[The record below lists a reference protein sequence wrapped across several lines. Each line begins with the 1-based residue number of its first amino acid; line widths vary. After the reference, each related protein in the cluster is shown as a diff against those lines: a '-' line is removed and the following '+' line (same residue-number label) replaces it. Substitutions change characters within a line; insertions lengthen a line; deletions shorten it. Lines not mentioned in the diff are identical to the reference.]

1 MAVYSSD
8 LSGILPAQTLD
19 GIVEGTKTN
28 STIVALSGQDPMKFG
43 NVNIVTFDADPAA
56 EFVDEGAA
64 KSSEDIKPSVASA
77 VPHKA
82 VVTYRTS
89 DEFMWADED
98 YQLGIL
104 DKFAEKAA
112 RALGRALDLGAY
124 FRINPKTGN
133 EITAW
138 TNYVNATTN
147 RVEIAA
153 DSDPELLV
161 ETAAGLLV
169 PNGINASGIA
179 LSPQL
184 AWDLA
189 TVRYADGRKKFPE
202 VGYTIAPTTF
212 AGLLASTSTTVSGK
226 PRDKDAAD
234 NGVRAIVGDF
244 NEGLRWGIQREVP
257 FQVIPYGDPDNSGRD
272 LKGHNEVALR
282 AEVVYAWYAFT
293 DSFAVIENEPTA
305 G

>member
-8 LSGILPAQTLD
+8 LTGILPEQTLD
-19 GIVEGTKTN
+19 GIIEGTKTR
-28 STIVALSGQDPMKFG
+28 STIIALSDQDPMKFG
-43 NVNIVTFDADPAA
+43 KVNLVTFDEDPAA
-56 EFVDEGAA
+56 EFVEEGGK
-64 KSSEDIKPSVASA
+64 KSSEDIKPGTAQA

-89 DEFMWADED
+89 DEFMWANED

-124 FRINPKTGN
+124 FRVNPKTGN
-133 EITAW
+133 EIGTW

-153 DSDPELLV
+153 DSDSELIV
-161 ETAAGLLV
+161 ETAVGLLV
-169 PNGINASGIA
+169 PNGISATGIA

-189 TVRYADGRKKFPE
+189 TVRYSDGRKKYPE
-202 VGYTIAPTTF
+202 LGYTITPTAF
-212 AGLLASTSTTVSGK
+212 EGLSASTSTTVTGK
-226 PRDKDAAD
+226 ARDKDTTD

-257 FQVIPYGDPDNSGRD
+257 FQVIPYGDPDNTGRD

-293 DSFAVIENEPTA
+293 DSFAVIENPPV
-305 G
+305 GG